1 MKQLSRWGSK
11 NPKLSRAIITISY
24 WLVFFNAVGLGILL
38 FLFDWNISNWLIP
51 IFGSLFFIAFI
62 FYPKKNS
69 PKNRYISSYTRR
81 KIHDFSLIMSYAVV
95 VTLGVGSFLMQG
107 DVSYNSA
114 PQPRAEFMMFQPNL
128 EKPTTHQNSF
138 FSKVKRK
145 TKSLKKQTRQQFRAF
160 KKAFKRKN
168 NGKVRAGQVALIMI
182 TILGALFLGLVV
194 GVLACGIS
202 CSGSGGLALA
212 TLILGWGG
220 IIALSVIVIKA
231 ILRRGSNKD
240 KESKEAKTS

>member
-114 PQPRAEFMMFQPNL
+114 PQPSATVYDVSIEL
-128 EKPTTHQNSF
+128 
-138 FSKVKRK
+138 RK
-145 TKSLKKQTRQQFRAF
+145 TNNTSKQLFFKSQKKNQKS
-160 KKAFKRKN
+160 KKAN
-168 NGKVRAGQVALIMI
+168 AP
-182 TILGALFLGLVV
+182 
-194 GVLACGIS
+194 
-202 CSGSGGLALA
+202 
-212 TLILGWGG
+212 
-220 IIALSVIVIKA
+220 A
-231 ILRRGSNKD
+231 I
-240 KESKEAKTS
+240 